1 MLSKNLPDSVRMPAR
16 LAAWKQPPSM
26 RYVQQ
31 MMKPF
36 IAVGAKKVC
45 FNRNP
50 LLYALRGPCFVV
62 QLASYTV
69 GRAVNSV
76 DTVRRRPLGVG
87 L

>member
-36 IAVGAKKVC
+36 IAVGAKKS
-45 FNRNP
+45 
-50 LLYALRGPCFVV
+50 LL
-62 QLASYTV
+62 
-69 GRAVNSV
+69 
-76 DTVRRRPLGVG
+76 
-87 L
+87 